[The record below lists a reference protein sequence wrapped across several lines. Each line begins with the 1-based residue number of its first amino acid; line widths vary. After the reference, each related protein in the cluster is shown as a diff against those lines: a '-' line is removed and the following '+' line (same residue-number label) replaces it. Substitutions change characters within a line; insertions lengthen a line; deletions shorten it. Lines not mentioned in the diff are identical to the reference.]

1 MKRPAFLTQGISFAP
16 VIVLVIVAV
25 LAVVHAVWRWA

>member
-1 MKRPAFLTQGISFAP
+1 MKGNRRAFTIVEV

-25 LAVVHAVWRWA
+25 LAAILVPFFSI

>member
-1 MKRPAFLTQGISFAP
+1 MKGNRRAFTIVEV

-25 LAVVHAVWRWA
+25 LAAILVPI